1 MAGFCGSCG
10 APIRGPFCGKCG
22 QPVDAPQVVTQ
33 PVAAGAGAPAASPVP
48 LPQAVSAVPPATKSG
63 GLGTIILVVVLIF
76 AVVAVLGIGAALYG
90 VYWAKKKVDTY
101 SAAVRGGGNGEQVA
115 VAHGNSCALL
125 STPELQKV
133 LGVTIERSEE
143 IEEENKPGCA
153 YFTNAA
159 GFVTLRNMAV
169 EQSKRDSA
177 RAQKRPAAKTDNPLE
192 LLKDTKDLEGAIK
205 ALSMQL
211 PGKDNQVFSFTVD
224 RNADSGSWT
233 AMKTTVSVV
242 PGFEEVSGV
251 GDHAMIGTFGHA
263 FYVAKG
269 NTIIYLS
276 TLYVP
281 DAQLRGAEIGRRILG
296 HM

>member
-22 QPVDAPQVVTQ
+22 QPADAPQDVAQ
-33 PVAAGAGAPAASPVP
+33 PTTAGTGSSAASPVQ
-48 LPQAVSAVPPATKSG
+48 LAQGVSAVPPAAKSG
-63 GLGTIILVVVLIF
+63 GLGTIILVVVLVF
-76 AVVAVLGIGAALYG
+76 AVVAALGIGAVLYG

-101 SAAVRGGGNGEQVA
+101 SAAVRGGGNREQVA
-115 VAHGNSCALL
+115 VAHGNSCPLL
-125 STPELQKV
+125 SAAELQKV

-159 GFVTLRNMAV
+159 GIATLQKMAA
-169 EQSKRDSA
+169 EQTKRDSA
-177 RAQKRPAAKTDNPLE
+177 RAQKGATAKTDNPLE
-192 LLKDTKDLEGAIK
+192 LLKNTKDLEGAIK
-205 ALSMQL
+205 ALSMQAA
-211 PGKDNQVFSFTVD
+211 GKDGQVFSFTVE

-233 AMKTTVSVV
+233 SMKTTMSVV
-242 PGFEEVSGV
+242 PGFEEVQGV

-263 FYVAKG
+263 FYAVKG
-269 NTIIYLS
+269 NTILYLN

-281 DAQLRGAEIGRRILG
+281 EARNRGAELARRILG
-296 HM
+296 KM

>member
-10 APIRGPFCGKCG
+10 APVRGPFCGKCG
-22 QPVDAPQVVTQ
+22 QPVDAPQTVTQ
-33 PVAAGAGAPAASPVP
+33 PVAAALAAP
-48 LPQAVSAVPPATKSG
+48 LPQAVSAVPPAAKSG
-63 GLGTIILVVVLIF
+63 GLGTIILVVVLVF
-76 AVVAVLGIGAALYG
+76 AVVAVLGIGVALYG
-90 VYWAKKKVDTY
+90 LYWAKKKVETY
-101 SAAVRGGGNGEQVA
+101 SAAVSGGGNRGQVA

-125 STPELQKV
+125 STAELQKV

-159 GFVTLRNMAV
+159 GFATLRNMAV

-192 LLKDTKDLEGAIK
+192 LLKNTKDLEGAIK

-233 AMKTTVSVV
+233 AMKTTMSVV

-263 FYVAKG
+263 FYAMKG
-269 NTIIYLS
+269 NTIIYLN
-276 TLYVP
+276 TLYVS
-281 DAQLRGAEIGRRILG
+281 DASSRGAEIARRILSRF
-296 HM
+296 

>member
-10 APIRGPFCGKCG
+10 APVRGSFCGKCG
-22 QPVDAPQVVTQ
+22 QPVDAPQTVTQ
-33 PVAAGAGAPAASPVP
+33 PVAAASAAP
-48 LPQAVSAVPPATKSG
+48 LPQAVSAVPPAAKSG
-63 GLGTIILVVVLIF
+63 GLGTIILVVVLVF

-90 VYWAKKKVDTY
+90 LYWAKKKVETY
-101 SAAVRGGGNGEQVA
+101 SAAVSGGGNREQVA

-125 STPELQKV
+125 STAELQKV

-159 GFVTLRNMAV
+159 GFETLRNMAV
-169 EQSKRDSA
+169 EQAKRDSA

-192 LLKDTKDLEGAIK
+192 LLTDTKDLEGAIK

-224 RNADSGSWT
+224 RNGNSGSWT
-233 AMKTTVSVV
+233 AMKTTMSVV

-263 FYVAKG
+263 FYAAKG
-269 NTIIYLS
+269 NTIIYLN
-276 TLYVP
+276 TLDVP
-281 DAQLRGAEIGRRILG
+281 DASSRGAEIARRILG